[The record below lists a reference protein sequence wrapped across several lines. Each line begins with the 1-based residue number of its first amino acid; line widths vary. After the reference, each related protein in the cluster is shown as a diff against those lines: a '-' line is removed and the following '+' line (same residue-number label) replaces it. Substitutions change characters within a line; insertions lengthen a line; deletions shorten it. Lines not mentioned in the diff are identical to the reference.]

1 MPTLIPDFYLVQSCL
16 STFQFNKNNIPNVC
30 QGFVLLNIYIYKY
43 SLPIICIQTLKVHQ
57 EFTTQSLIFI
67 ILMIYHWN
75 VPHNTCCLF
84 SKKSFCLLVLAKQM
98 TLASSLRPLRICHNL
113 SSFLGEV
120 APPVGW
126 LKFGLVVTFWYILNI
141 SSTNMIYSHVVEICN
156 VQVQVRFY
164 CRRL

>member
-1 MPTLIPDFYLVQSCL
+1 MISIWSNLVCPHSSLIKIIF
-16 STFQFNKNNIPNVC
+16 PNVC
-30 QGFVLLNIYIYKY
+30 QRFVLLNIYIYKY
-43 SLPIICIQTLKVHQ
+43 SLPIICIQNLKVHQ
-57 EFTTQSLIFI
+57 EFTTQSLIFM

-120 APPVGW
+120 APRLVGW
-126 LKFGLVVTFWYILNI
+126 SLVWLLHFDTFWTYHQQTWSILI
-141 SSTNMIYSHVVEICN
+141 
-156 VQVQVRFY
+156 
-164 CRRL
+164 

>member
-16 STFQFNKNNIPNVC
+16 YTFQFYKNNIPNKASYC
-30 QGFVLLNIYIYKY
+30 YISIYIYIHILSTNNLY
-43 SLPIICIQTLKVHQ
+43 SKFKKVIKNLPHNPLHLWFWW
-57 EFTTQSLIFI
+57 FTTQ
-67 ILMIYHWN
+67 N

-120 APPVGW
+120 APPGW
-126 LKFGLVVTFWYILNI
+126 LAEVWFGCYISI
-141 SSTNMIYSHVVEICN
+141 HFEHIRHQQTWSIVIW
-156 VQVQVRFY
+156 
-164 CRRL
+164 